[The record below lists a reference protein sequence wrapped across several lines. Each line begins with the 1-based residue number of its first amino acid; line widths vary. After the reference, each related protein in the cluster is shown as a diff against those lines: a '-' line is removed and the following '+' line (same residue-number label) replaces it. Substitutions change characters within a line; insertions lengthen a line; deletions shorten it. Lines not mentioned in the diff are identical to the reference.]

1 MKICRFI
8 DKGSGGSN
16 GGGGGGRP
24 AERGR
29 GDQGAGAGG
38 PATLTGHQTDPS
50 SAGGRVR
57 VGYLDGEVIVPV
69 ADGAGR
75 AGLEAVLDLAMAAN
89 ADPGLR
95 PEADGEVVAL
105 EGVRLLA
112 PVAEPPSIRD
122 FYAFEQHVRTA
133 RSRRGLEMHP
143 DWYEL
148 PVFYFTNPAAVL
160 GPGDPVAAPPR
171 SAELDYELEVACV
184 LGRSG
189 RNLRLEDADAAVAG
203 FMVMND
209 WSARDIQRRE
219 MALSLGP
226 AKGKDFATS
235 LGPVLVTAA
244 EFAPGG
250 LREVPS
256 AVMTATVNGAE
267 WSRADL
273 DGLWWSFAELLA
285 YASEAAPVRRG
296 DVLGSGTCG
305 TGCILEL
312 SLVHGADKYP
322 YLRPG
327 DEVELEVTGLGV
339 LANPVVAGD
348 APEFQPDPDRIRPR
362 LGQ

>member
-8 DKGSGGSN
+8 DITAGGD
-16 GGGGGGRP
+16 GP
-24 AERGR
+24 E
-29 GDQGAGAGG
+29 AGAV
-38 PATLTGHQTDPS
+38 
-50 SAGGRVR
+50 VR

-69 ADGAGR
+69 AAGEGR
-75 AGLEAVLDLAMAAN
+75 GGLEAVLDLAMAAN

-95 PEADGEVVAL
+95 PRAVGEPVPVTGA
-105 EGVRLLA
+105 RLLA
-112 PVAEPPSIRD
+112 PVVEPPSIRD

-133 RSRRGLEMHP
+133 RARRGREMDP
-143 DWYEL
+143 NWYEL

-184 LGRSG
+184 LGRGGVSLG
-189 RNLRLEDADAAVAG
+189 LDDADQVVAG

-209 WSARDIQRRE
+209 WSARDVQRRE

-235 LGPVLVTAA
+235 LGPTLVTAA

-256 AVMTATVNGAE
+256 AVMTATVNGVE

-273 DGLWWSFAELLA
+273 DGLWWSFAEMLA

-322 YLRPG
+322 YLLPG
-327 DEVELEVTGLGV
+327 DQVELEVAGLGV
-339 LANPVVAGD
+339 LASPVVAGD
-348 APEFQPDPDRIRPR
+348 APPFQPDPDRMRPR

>member
-8 DKGSGGSN
+8 DIAG
-16 GGGGGGRP
+16 
-24 AERGR
+24 
-29 GDQGAGAGG
+29 GAGAGG
-38 PATLTGHQTDPS
+38 
-50 SAGGRVR
+50 AGESRGAR
-57 VGYLDGEVIVPV
+57 VGYLDGDVIVPV
-69 ADGAGR
+69 ADGDGSD
-75 AGLEAVLDLAMAAN
+75 GLEAVLDLAMAAN
-89 ADPGLR
+89 DDPALR
-95 PEADGEVVAL
+95 PRAQGDPVPLAAA
-105 EGVRLLA
+105 RLLA

-133 RSRRGLEMHP
+133 RARRGREMDP

-148 PVFYFTNPAAVL
+148 PVFYFTNPAAVV
-160 GPGDPVAAPPR
+160 GPGEPVAAPPR
-171 SAELDYELEVACV
+171 SVELDYELEVACV
-184 LGRSG
+184 LGRG
-189 RNLRLEDADAAVAG
+189 GTNLGLEDADEVVAG

-209 WSARDIQRRE
+209 WSARDVQRRE

-235 LGPVLVTAA
+235 LGPVLVTAG

-256 AVMTATVNGAE
+256 AVMTATVNGVE

-273 DGLWWSFAELLA
+273 DGLWWSFAEMLA

-322 YLRPG
+322 YLQPG
-327 DEVELEVTGLGV
+327 DQVELEVSGLGL

-348 APEFQPDPDRIRPR
+348 GPPFQPDPDRIRPR